1 MYQLTDRRT
10 NITLLVAYVY
20 DVGAALM
27 GLTVKLISSG
37 SCIQIADCTAACIT
51 PTHTGLAEEHSN
63 NLLNLPQRQQI
74 AVHHRILPYYY

>member
-1 MYQLTDRRT
+1 
-10 NITLLVAYVY
+10 
-20 DVGAALM
+20 M

-74 AVHHRILPYYY
+74 AVHHQIKTRYAPYPTCLIIIDCTKWAREGEQEV